1 MAEIVLSIS
10 IKVCLRCQDEE
21 EVRRFSLERSAGS
34 CVSYKQLV
42 ARLEAIF
49 PQLEAAVYRVSWT
62 DKEGDAV
69 TISTDEEL
77 GIALAEM
84 TGPVYRLRVTVTGQ
98 ARQGDNEE
106 LEQED
111 ELERPA
117 PLRKG
122 FGKRG
127 KGRFRHGMRGFRG
140 IGPSPSPERG
150 MDRRGRCESLGA
162 GSDSGV
168 EESMFPSGQ
177 RRRGKMLGRG
187 RCGRFGGRGMRG
199 EIMFSDAGL
208 HGHGG
213 LPGDGVGPRGGRMM
227 GAGPWS
233 PAGRR
238 GRGNLA
244 MKRHGCTVPPMVQR
258 RSIMTQMM
266 MGRDH
271 RQGGVLN
278 QFPLQRMNGRRGG
291 MMMLGRGKF
300 FI

>member
-1 MAEIVLSIS
+1 MAEIVSIS
-10 IKVCLRCQDEE
+10 IKVFLRCQDEE

-187 RCGRFGGRGMRG
+187 RCGRFGGRGMRD
-199 EIMFSDAGL
+199 EIMFSDAG
-208 HGHGG
+208 HAG
-213 LPGDGVGPRGGRMM
+213 LPGDGNGPWTMVTSQEE
-227 GAGPWS
+227 GAG
-233 PAGRR
+233 
-238 GRGNLA
+238 
-244 MKRHGCTVPPMVQR
+244 
-258 RSIMTQMM
+258 
-266 MGRDH
+266 
-271 RQGGVLN
+271 
-278 QFPLQRMNGRRGG
+278 
-291 MMMLGRGKF
+291 
-300 FI
+300 

>member
-1 MAEIVLSIS
+1 MAEIVS
-10 IKVCLRCQDEE
+10 IKVFLRCQDEEE
-21 EVRRFSLERSAGS
+21 EVRRFSLERSEGS

-42 ARLEAIF
+42 ARLEAMF

-62 DKEGDAV
+62 DEEGDAV

-162 GSDSGV
+162 GSDSEV

-187 RCGRFGGRGMRG
+187 RCGRFGGRGMRD
-199 EIMFSDAGL
+199 ERMFSDAGL

-233 PAGRR
+233 PARRR

-258 RSIMTQMM
+258 RRRIMRQIM

-271 RQGGVLN
+271 RQGGLLN
-278 QFPLQRMNGRRGG
+278 QFPIQRMNGRRGG

>member
-1 MAEIVLSIS
+1 MAETVS
-10 IKVCLRCQDEE
+10 IKVCLRCQDEEE

-42 ARLEAIF
+42 ARVEAMF
-49 PQLEAAVYRVSWT
+49 PQLDAAVYRVSWT
-62 DKEGDAV
+62 DEEGDAV

-162 GSDSGV
+162 GSDSEV
-168 EESMFPSGQ
+168 EDSMFPSGQ

-187 RCGRFGGRGMRG
+187 RCGRFGGRGMRD
-199 EIMFSDAGL
+199 ERMFSDA
-208 HGHGG
+208 GHGG

-233 PAGRR
+233 PARRR
-238 GRGNLA
+238 GRGDLA
-244 MKRHGCTVPPMVQR
+244 MQRHGCTVPPMVQR
-258 RSIMTQMM
+258 RRRIMRQMM

-278 QFPLQRMNGRRGG
+278 QFPL
-291 MMMLGRGKF
+291 
-300 FI
+300 